1 MEDSMFRLARYLK
14 NYKIEVIIGPLFKLI
29 EAVFELIVPL
39 VMASIIDV
47 GIKNG
52 DKNYVIRQGIVIVLL
67 GVGGLLFALV
77 CQYVASKA
85 SQGVG
90 TKLRDDLYAH
100 INELSHGEVDELG
113 TNKIITIITNDVN
126 QIQLSVAMLIRLVT
140 RSPFLVIGATIM
152 SFIIDWKLSIIFLL
166 AAVLVSIV
174 LYTVMKR
181 SVPYYKKRQKALDQ
195 VSLLTRETLSGS
207 RVVRA
212 FARQETEKARFDE
225 ANTSVADIAIRVG
238 KISALL
244 NPAIFIILNIAII
257 FIIWFGGGRVNIG
270 DLTQGEVIALVNYM
284 TQISLALVVVANLV
298 VIFTKASASA
308 ARINQVFD
316 TIPGMVEGR
325 YAGDG
330 MEGAPILELEQVY
343 FSYPGSSE
351 YSLENINLTIHKGET
366 IGIIGGTGSGKST
379 LIQLLPRF
387 YDTTTGVLKVNGIPV
402 KDYTFGALR
411 SKFGIVPQGVV
422 LFSGTIGDNM
432 RWRKENAS
440 KEEIEE
446 ALEIAQAKEFVDR
459 LPKGCDTKI
468 VQGGKNFS
476 GGQKQRLSIARA
488 FVGKPSILILDDS
501 TSALDY
507 ATEAKLRK
515 AVRALKDMTIIMASQ
530 RASTIKHA
538 DQIVVLDDGQI
549 VGLGKHEELL
559 QTCEVYKEICLSQ
572 YSSEEVSQL

>member
-1 MEDSMFRLARYLK
+1 MFRLARYLK
-14 NYKIEVIIGPLFKLI
+14 NYKIEVTIGPLFKLI
-29 EAVFELIVPL
+29 EAIFELIVPI

-52 DKNYVIRQGIVIVLL
+52 DRNYVIRQIIVIILL

-90 TKLRDDLYAH
+90 TNLRNDLYNH
-100 INELSHGEVDELG
+100 VNTLSHGEIDALG

-126 QIQLSVAMLIRLVT
+126 QIQLAVAMLIRLVT

-152 SFIIDWKLSIIFLL
+152 SLIIDWKLSIIFLV
-166 AAVLVSIV
+166 AAVLVSVV
-174 LYTVMKR
+174 LFTVMKR
-181 SVPYYKKRQKALDQ
+181 SVPYYKSRQKALDR

-212 FARQETEKARFDE
+212 FARQEKEKERFDE

-238 KISALL
+238 KISAIL

-257 FIIWFGGGRVNIG
+257 FIIWFGGKRVYIG
-270 DLTQGEVIALVNYM
+270 NLTQGEVIALVNYM

-308 ARINQVFD
+308 TRINQVFD
-316 TIPGMVEGR
+316 IMTGLVEGT

-330 MEGAPILELEQVY
+330 LVDAPIIELEQVY

-351 YSLENINLTIHKGET
+351 YSLENINLSIHKGET
-366 IGIIGGTGSGKST
+366 VGIIGGTGSGKST

-387 YDTTTGVLKVNGIPV
+387 YDATLGTVKMNGISV
-402 KDYTFGALR
+402 KDYSFPALR
-411 SKFGIVPQGVV
+411 NKFGIVPQGVV
-422 LFSGTIGDNM
+422 LFTGTIADNM
-432 RWRKENAS
+432 RWRKEDATI
-440 KEEIEE
+440 EEINE
-446 ALEIAQAKEFVDR
+446 ALQIAQAKEFVDR
-459 LPKGCDTKI
+459 LPDGYETEI
-468 VQGGKNFS
+468 SQGGKNFS

-507 ATEAKLRK
+507 GTEARLRK
-515 AVRALKDMTIIMASQ
+515 AVRELKDTTIIMSSQ

-538 DQIVVLDDGQI
+538 DQIVVLDDGKI

-559 QTCEVYKEICLSQ
+559 KTCEVYKEICLSQ
-572 YSSEEVSQL
+572 DNHEEVSQ